1 MKRSIYPLDVIQNPR
16 HGPPSRL
23 SPSPLRPLLKIL
35 VAGSRCPQA
44 VKLLLLLPPVP
55 PRLPPRLARSLP
67 KTLALALA
75 LALALPHPHWEMDGG
90 GTHRTPEDVFRDF
103 RARRAGMIK
112 ALTTGTRLLLTHFP
126 PSLAEFEDL

>member
-16 HGPPSRL
+16 HGPPSRP

-44 VKLLLLLPPVP
+44 VKLLLLLPPSPSQAPTPPCSQPPQNPSPSPSPSPSSPTPALGDGRRRHAPHAGRRVP
-55 PRLPPRLARSLP
+55 GFPRAAGWYDQS
-67 KTLALALA
+67 A
-75 LALALPHPHWEMDGG
+75 H
-90 GTHRTPEDVFRDF
+90 HRYAPAPYPF
-103 RARRAGMIK
+103 
-112 ALTTGTRLLLTHFP
+112 L